1 MIVEDSD
8 VTVPGL
14 FWAVEGFVYSD
25 SITATC
31 HAELGYPMVI
41 DIKL

>member
-1 MIVEDSD
+1 MEWRPFSR
-8 VTVPGL
+8 TPEEY
-14 FWAVEGFVYSD
+14 FASSD